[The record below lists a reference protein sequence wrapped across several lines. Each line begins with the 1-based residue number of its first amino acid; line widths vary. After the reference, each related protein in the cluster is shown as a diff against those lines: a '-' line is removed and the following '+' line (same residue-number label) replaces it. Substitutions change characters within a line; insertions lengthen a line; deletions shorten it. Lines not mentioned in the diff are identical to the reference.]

1 MTCSSVSSSRPSVCS
16 SLLASVLASTISGV
30 ADEGTSYV
38 IGREKPRATLI
49 SAVWE
54 QLKSASEKH
63 SRQTELG
70 QSSPVQGV
78 TGLSRVE

>member
-16 SLLASVLASTISGV
+16 SLLASTISGV

-38 IGREKPRATLI
+38 TGREKPRATLI

-63 SRQTELG
+63 SRQTEFG